1 MLFLPYISTP
11 DGEAVEVTIASM
23 TDADAAQTLREPLWQ
38 TDWTSDYI
46 QRSSALKYA
55 VHTVEGELVALGMY
69 EPRPNAMVVH
79 IVYMEAQ
86 PQSNPTLS
94 QGVRRY
100 CGIGR
105 LLIAFGI
112 KLSIDYGFGGDVL
125 LEAKT
130 DKLAAH
136 YQHDFGGVLLPTFNG
151 SAPRFLIQGEAAKNI
166 FFCYL
171 K

>member
-1 MLFLPYISTP
+1 MFFVPYISTP
-11 DGEAVEVTIASM
+11 DGQVVNVSITSM
-23 TDADAAQTLREPLWQ
+23 TDADAAQTIREPLWQ

-46 QRSSALKYA
+46 QHSSSLKYA
-55 VHTVEGELVALGMY
+55 VHTAQHELIALGMY
-69 EPRPNAMVVH
+69 EPRPNAMVVR

-94 QGVRRY
+94 QDSPRY
-100 CGIGR
+100 RGIGK
-105 LLIAFGI
+105 LLVAFGI

-136 YQHDFGGVLLPTFNG
+136 YQQDFGGLPLPTFNG

>member
-1 MLFLPYISTP
+1 MI
-11 DGEAVEVTIASM
+11 EVSIEPM
-23 TDADAAQTLREPLWQ
+23 TDTDASQTLCDPLWQ
-38 TDWTSDYI
+38 TDWTSSYI
-46 QRSSALKYA
+46 QQSDTLKYA
-55 VHTVEGELVALGMY
+55 VHTVQHELVALGMY
-69 EPRPNAMVVH
+69 EPRPNAMVVR

-86 PQSNPTLS
+86 PESNPTLS
-94 QGVRRY
+94 HGTRRY
-100 CGIGR
+100 FGIGK
-105 LLIAFGI
+105 LLVAFGI

-130 DKLAAH
+130 DQLAAH
-136 YQHDFGGVLLPTFNG
+136 YQNDFKGILLPSFNG